1 MVLENKTEIN
11 INDQKLEKV
20 LGKSKTEQQLS

>member
-11 INDQKLEKV
+11 INDQKLKKV
-20 LGKSKTEQQLS
+20 LGKLKTEQQLS

>member
-11 INDQKLEKV
+11 INDQKLKKV